1 MVRPD
6 NERITQMAMLTE
18 TEILNA
24 QKRVAHLINQLVSLD
39 QAFSQHGCPTLG
51 LKASVY
57 DKKSREAFEATNEH
71 FVSPSL
77 PELMGFMLA
86 GAQDL
91 HNRMQRALP
100 KAH

>member
-24 QKRVAHLINQLVSLD
+24 QKRVAHLISQLVILD
-39 QAFSQHGCPTLG
+39 QIFSQHGFPTLG

-57 DKKSREAFEATNEH
+57 EKVSRVPFEEISEQY
-71 FVSPSL
+71 VSPSL
-77 PELMGFMLA
+77 PELMGVMLA

-91 HNRMQRALP
+91 HRRMQRALP